1 MARYMSILLRRIFWT
16 EDSSTD
22 KIIKLVRVAS
32 VLVDDCLN
40 SFISEAI
47 GAKLK
52 TLVDN
57 RFFRRLYLAKALNTP
72 GLAAEVLEKFG
83 SCAFMYGS
91 VVSKVVEKMKCLP
104 SASPGHVRE
113 SVLSRLR
120 AATRFVKRHQVIAFK
135 IGEQQR
141 DVSLES
147 RNLRT
152 GVLYVPDLVNFPV
165 LDAFYFADVPPK
177 DAAAV
182 GQAGARGARAKWT
195 IVCLRKAR
203 KDNHDTAT
211 GAVVRRMAK
220 MREFVRD
227 WDVVKDQLSW
237 EMICVHHRD
246 AEAMSRRQVCETAA
260 GEVREEHRD
269 AHAFWNRVEQYQ
281 VQMDDNLISAI
292 MAAAGC

>member
-1 MARYMSILLRRIFWT
+1 MARYMSILLCRIFWT

-83 SCAFMYGS
+83 SCAFMYES
-91 VVSKVVEKMKCLP
+91 VVNKVVEKMKCLP
-104 SASPGHVRE
+104 SAPPGHVRE
-113 SVLSRLR
+113 SVLKRLR
-120 AATRFVKRHQVIAFK
+120 AATRCVQCHQVIAFK
-135 IGEQQR
+135 IGDQR
-141 DVSLES
+141 RGVSLES
-147 RNLRT
+147 RDLRT

-165 LDAFYFADVPPK
+165 LDAFYFVDVPPK

-182 GQAGARGARAKWT
+182 GQAGARGACANWT
-195 IVCLRKAR
+195 IVCLRMAR
-203 KDNHDTAT
+203 KDNHDTTT
-211 GAVVRRMAK
+211 GAVVGFMAK

-227 WDVVKDQLSW
+227 WDVVKDRLSW
-237 EMICVHHRD
+237 EMICVQHRD
-246 AEAMSRRQVCETAA
+246 AEAMKRLQVCETAA
-260 GEVREEHRD
+260 GEVREEHRE